1 MGATCLSEEG
11 RHEVGVYL
19 LQQSVN
25 GKLARGVMT
34 ETAAKWSISRRTVG
48 EIWKLASKPLLV
60 GQKFDVKSKRIGNAN
75 RKRLLPDVKFIKKI
89 DIKEK
94 DTMYRLHIQIGV
106 SVGTIHSW
114 VKEGLLKAHSSPL
127 HPKLNDV
134 NKIQRM
140 KHALQSLVIEQVEQE
155 TFDLNAI
162 PTTEIKFKEMSHII
176 HMDENWFFITND
188 NHKYYLANGE
198 ELSYRSCQSKRYIT
212 KVMFMCAVSR
222 PVYSPEGEL
231 LFDEKIGM
239 FPFTKQQPAAR
250 RSRYRQRGTMET
262 KAIESI
268 TKEVTKAWIIEKVI
282 PAIKSKWPEGASK
295 HILIQQDNAKPHIKN
310 DDPEFMAAATSDGFN
325 IELFFQPPNSP
336 DLNTNDLG
344 YFRALQ
350 SLQSAKKAN
359 NVDELVNSVMQVFN
373 DYSPTKLNRIFL
385 TLQSVMVEI
394 MKAKGHNNFSIPHMG
409 KAHLEA
415 IGMLP
420 RNLMVDEVLVRE
432 CVENLME
439 IRQTQGLEHLIN
451 QLGYNV

>member
-1 MGATCLSEEG
+1 MGATCLSEKG

-19 LQQSVN
+19 LQKSVN

-75 RKRLLPDVKFIKKI
+75 RKRLLPDVEFIKKI
-89 DIKEK
+89 DIKEM

-176 HMDENWFFITND
+176 HMDEKW
-188 NHKYYLANGE
+188 
-198 ELSYRSCQSKRYIT
+198 
-212 KVMFMCAVSR
+212 

-231 LFDEKIGM
+231 LFDGKIGM

-325 IELFFQPPNSP
+325 IELFFHPPNSP

-415 IGMLP
+415 IGMLL

>member
-1 MGATCLSEEG
+1 MRAKCLSEKG
-11 RHEVGVYL
+11 RHEVGIYL
-19 LQQSVN
+19 IQRSVN
-25 GKLARGVMT
+25 GKLGRGVMV
-34 ETAAKWSISRRTVG
+34 ETAAKWSISTRTVCD
-48 EIWKLASKPLLV
+48 IWKLASKPLLV
-60 GQKFDVKSKRIGNAN
+60 GQKFDVNSRRIGNAN
-75 RKRLLPDVKFIKKI
+75 RKRLLPNVEFIKKI
-89 DIKEK
+89 DIKDK
-94 DTMYRLHIQIGV
+94 DTMYRLHIQTGV
-106 SVGTIHSW
+106 SVGTVHSW
-114 VKEGLLKAHSSPL
+114 IKEGLLKPHSSPL

-162 PTTEIKFKEMSHII
+162 PTTEIKFNERSHII
-176 HMDENWFFITND
+176 HMDEKWFFLSQTTTTSITLLMERNC
-188 NHKYYLANGE
+188 HIE
-198 ELSYRSCQSKRYIT
+198 
-212 KVMFMCAVSR
+212 AVNQR
-222 PVYSPEGEL
+222 
-231 LFDEKIGM
+231 GM
-239 FPFTKQQPAAR
+239 FPFTKQQPTTR
-250 RSRYRQRGTMET
+250 RSRYRPRGTMET
-262 KAIESI
+262 KTIESI
-268 TKEVTKAWIIEKVI
+268 TKEVTRACIIEKVI

-310 DDPEFMAAATSDGFN
+310 DDPEFMAAANSDGFN

-350 SLQSAKKAN
+350 SLQSAKIAN
-359 NVDELVNSVMQVFN
+359 TVDELVNSVMQAFN

-420 RNLMVDEVLVRE
+420 RNLMVDEDLVRE
-432 CVENLME
+432 CVEYLME

>member
-1 MGATCLSEEG
+1 MGATCLSEKG

-75 RKRLLPDVKFIKKI
+75 RKRLLPDVEFIKKI
-89 DIKEK
+89 DIKER
-94 DTMYRLHIQIGV
+94 DTMYRLHIQIEV

-140 KHALQSLVIEQVEQE
+140 KHALQSLVIKQVEQE

-176 HMDENWFFITND
+176 HMDE
-188 NHKYYLANGE
+188 KC
-198 ELSYRSCQSKRYIT
+198 CQSKRYIT

-231 LFDEKIGM
+231 LFDGKIGM

-420 RNLMVDEVLVRE
+420 RNLMVDEVLGWS
-432 CVENLME
+432 
-439 IRQTQGLEHLIN
+439 I
-451 QLGYNV
+451 